1 MKNLNSF
8 KPKSPRPVHTS
19 AVALDPSSLTP
30 RTLMSSK
37 NLMEDPRL
45 SKRGYDDNL
54 NDVLPPVSFDPAAI
68 SRYSRYV
75 DAQLRDLSQ
84 KHFKVKETTKETPKE
99 TLKETP
105 KETPKENETK

>member
-1 MKNLNSF
+1 MKNLNCF
-8 KPKSPRPVHTS
+8 IPKSPRLVHTS
-19 AVALDPSSLTP
+19 PVSLDPSSLTP

-54 NDVLPPVSFDPAAI
+54 TDVLPPVSFDPAAM

-84 KHFKVKETTKETPKE
+84 KHYKV
-99 TLKETP
+99 KETP
-105 KETPKENETK
+105 KETPEETLKVESK